1 MATLHLRNVPDEVDR
16 ALREA
21 ARLDG
26 TSMNREAIDAIRRGL
41 GLDQFDRAA
50 TIRRIRKGR
59 APLADLDAA
68 ALIRAERPGA

>member
-1 MATLHLRNVPDEVDR
+1 MATLHLRNVPEDVDR

-21 ARLDG
+21 ARTDG

-50 TIRRIRKGR
+50 TIRRIRER
-59 APLADLDAA
+59 RTPLADLDAA
-68 ALIRAERPGA
+68 ALIRNERPGD